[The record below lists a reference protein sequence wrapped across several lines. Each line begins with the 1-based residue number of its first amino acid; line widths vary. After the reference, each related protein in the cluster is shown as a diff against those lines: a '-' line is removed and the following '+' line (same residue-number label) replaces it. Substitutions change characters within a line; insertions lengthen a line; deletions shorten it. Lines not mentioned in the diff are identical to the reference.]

1 MDIDEGSYLRGI
13 RYADWVKADSQFDYQ
28 PYIDASTN
36 FRDLYSSLPPLTL
49 TLTASIGVRP
59 WAKALKYSDELRE
72 WEMNGY
78 WEWAFDGDEYRHDSH
93 ELKGIGFY
101 ANKFIVF
108 VFDINTTG
116 RNWNERKETYGGNK
130 KQYGARVEMLKY
142 PIKKTK
148 KDLSE
153 LFNEGKECNFED
165 YIVASSIDY
174 SYEIAPT
181 LKQLKRRVVESIC
194 RLILRQ
200 QGLHPRDWGK
210 KTPLFP
216 LTYGFVNFKELK
228 Q

>member
-1 MDIDEGSYLRGI
+1 MDIAESGYLGGI

-28 PYIDASTN
+28 PYIDASIN

-49 TLTASIGVRP
+49 TLKKP
-59 WAKALKYSDELRE
+59 WALALKDSDELGE
-72 WEMNGY
+72 WEMNFY
-78 WEWAFDGDEYRHDSH
+78 WEWAFDGGDDRHDSH
-93 ELKGIGFY
+93 DLRGIGFY

-108 VFDINTTG
+108 VFDIITTG
-116 RNWNERKETYGGNK
+116 RSWNERKETYGASK

-153 LFNEGKECNFED
+153 LFNEGKECDFED
-165 YIVASSIDY
+165 YIVEGSIDY

-181 LKQLKRRVVESIC
+181 LKELKRRVVDDIC

-200 QGLHPRDWGK
+200 QGLHKWDRGK

-228 Q
+228 A

>member
-49 TLTASIGVRP
+49 TLNRYEP
-59 WAKALKYSDELRE
+59 WLKALKDSDELRE
-72 WEMNGY
+72 REMY
-78 WEWAFDGDEYRHDSH
+78 PFWEWAFDGGDDRHDSH
-93 ELKGIGFY
+93 RLKGIGFY

-108 VFDINTTG
+108 VFEITTTG
-116 RNWNERKETYGGNK
+116 RNWNERKETYGASK

-174 SYEIAPT
+174 QYEIEPT
-181 LKQLKRRVVESIC
+181 LKELKREVVESIC

-228 Q
+228 A

>member
-49 TLTASIGVRP
+49 TSTYKLKKP
-59 WAKALKYSDELRE
+59 WALALKNSDELGE
-72 WEMNGY
+72 WEMNNY
-78 WEWAFDGDEYRHDSH
+78 WEWAFDGGDDRHDSH
-93 ELKGIGFY
+93 DLRGIGFY

-108 VFDINTTG
+108 VFDIITTG
-116 RNWNERKETYGGNK
+116 RNWNERKETYGAGKN
-130 KQYGARVEMLKY
+130 QYGARVELLKY

-181 LKQLKRRVVESIC
+181 LKELKREVVESIC

-216 LTYGFVNFKELK
+216 LAYGFINFKELK
-228 Q
+228 A

>member
-13 RYADWVKADSQFDYQ
+13 QYADWVKADSQFDYQ

-49 TLTASIGVRP
+49 TLKKP
-59 WAKALKYSDELRE
+59 WALALKGSDELRE
-72 WEMNGY
+72 GWMNGY
-78 WEWAFDGDEYRHDSH
+78 WEWAFDYDGEERHNSH
-93 ELKGIGFY
+93 DLRGIGFY

-108 VFDINTTG
+108 VFDLETTS
-116 RNWNERKETYGGNK
+116 RKWNERKETYGASK
-130 KQYGARVEMLKY
+130 TQYGARVEMLKY

-148 KDLSE
+148 KDLTLLYE
-153 LFNEGKECNFED
+153 ADKKCNFD
-165 YIVASSIDY
+165 NYIVSSSIDS

-181 LKQLKRRVVESIC
+181 LKQLKRRVVDSIC

-200 QGLHPRDWGK
+200 QGLHKYDWGK

-216 LTYGFVNFKELK
+216 LTYGFINFKELK
-228 Q
+228 A